1 MESLLEETSVI
12 IVTYNHKKYIEDCIN
27 SICSKDKLELIIV
40 DNNST
45 DGTADLIEELYPGVK
60 LIRNSEN
67 TGFSKGVNLGVK
79 NSNRKYV
86 VILNPDTRFK
96 ENSIE
101 ELLKPLKEIK
111 NIITVPKAL
120 LFDGSAINTCG
131 NINHFTGLAFTR
143 GLGDDIS
150 KFNQTECIK
159 GLSGVCFA
167 MERKCYWKIG
177 GFDENYF
184 LYMEDTDIS
193 WKIHTNGCK
202 MLYIPNAVIY
212 HDYVLQVPPEK
223 IYHVERGRYIILKK
237 YLTWREYLL
246 LAPSLIMT
254 EIFTWGYS
262 ILNGFSGIKYKSKAV
277 KDGLTLDVKKVPSD
291 KYKLLNSLEGQIPRQ
306 FGHNILGWLVTVIGN
321 FIYHANLM
329 IALKLMGWRL
339 PETDISKIQY
349 MKNANVIIESD
360 NRKSE
365 AK

>member
-1 MESLLEETSVI
+1 MESLLRDTSVI

-27 SICSKDKLELIIV
+27 SICSKDKLDLIIV

-45 DGTADLIEELYPGVK
+45 DGTADLIEKVYPGVK

-79 NSNRKYV
+79 NSKRKYV
-86 VILNPDTRFK
+86 VILNPDTKVK

-120 LFDGSAINTCG
+120 LFDGSAINTIG

-143 GLGDDIS
+143 GLGEDKAQFD
-150 KFNQTECIK
+150 KPEFIK

-167 MERKCYWKIG
+167 MERKCYHKIG

-184 LYMEDTDIS
+184 VYMEDTDLS
-193 WKIHTNGCK
+193 WKIHTNRCK
-202 MLYIPNAVIY
+202 MLYVPNAIIY
-212 HDYVLQVPPEK
+212 HDYRLQVPPEK
-223 IYHVERGRYIILKK
+223 IYHVERGRYIILRK
-237 YLTWREYLL
+237 YLTWNEYLL
-246 LAPSLIMT
+246 LSPSLIVT

-277 KDGLTLDVKKVPSD
+277 KEGLTLEVDSVEFD
-291 KYKLLNSLEGQIPRQ
+291 KFELLNSLEGQIPRQ
-306 FGHNILGWLVTVIGN
+306 FGHNILGGLVTVMGN
-321 FIYHANLM
+321 FIYNVNLM
-329 IALKLMGWRL
+329 IVLKLLGWRI
-339 PETDISKIQY
+339 PDTDISKVPN
-349 MKNANVIIESD
+349 MENLSIIVEPDS
-360 NRKSE
+360 RKSE